1 LNNTFELDDT
11 DWALLRMLQAHAR
24 TTIADAGRSVGLTAP
39 ATAERIR
46 RMEEYG
52 AIRGY
57 HAAID
62 LEKIGRPISAF
73 IRVRFSGGKYDAFE
87 RLVEKTTEILEC
99 HHITGEDCFIV
110 KAAVATMADLER
122 LASALARF
130 GPTATSV
137 VYSTVFD
144 RRVLDRSIATQMT

>member
-1 LNNTFELDDT
+1 
-11 DWALLRMLQAHAR
+11 
-24 TTIADAGRSVGLTAP
+24 
-39 ATAERIR
+39 
-46 RMEEYG
+46 MEEYG

-122 LASALARF
+122 LASSLARF

-144 RRVLDRSIATQMT
+144 RRVLDRSIAP